1 MLARW
6 LVGWL
11 LCWLAGWLVGWLV
24 CHLDNNK
31 STEQISTKFSVLD
44 KGTDPGSLS
53 VSLQDRVFFDISI
66 SMDQAYL
73 GGCITC
79 VDLVT

>member
-1 MLARW
+1 M
-6 LVGWL
+6 VGWL
-11 LCWLAGWLVGWLV
+11 AALLVGWLAGWLVGLSYP
-24 CHLDNNK
+24 CLDNNK

-66 SMDQAYL
+66 SMD
-73 GGCITC
+73 
-79 VDLVT
+79 

>member
-1 MLARW
+1 MLCWLGGW
-6 LVGWL
+6 LVG
-11 LCWLAGWLVGWLV
+11 CFAGWLVGWLV

-53 VSLQDRVFFDISI
+53 VSLPDGVFF

-79 VDLVT
+79 VDLVTLWLV